1 MIGTLIKLIL
11 LSALVPTISYAEVYD
26 IKAKKDP
33 GYKYYACVNNES
45 IKYSKLPESAEVAA
59 MAAIES
65 CSEYEKKHIFREGIV
80 GIETLTVAQKNELIS
95 ILHEKAKP
103 FAIKVVMDERLK
115 AVK

>member
-1 MIGTLIKLIL
+1 MNGLFIKLIML
-11 LSALVPTISYAEVYD
+11 LALAPAISCAQVYD

-33 GYKYYACVNNES
+33 GYKYYACINNES

-65 CSEYEKKHIFREGIV
+65 CSEYEEKHIFREGITGV
-80 GIETLTVAQKNELIS
+80 EMLTVAQKNELIS

-103 FAIKVVMDERLK
+103 FAIKIILDERLK
-115 AVK
+115 NQ